1 MATDLSSLIGEE
13 LANELGSALDRIR
26 HCVEQLSDEQV
37 WWRSRDDMNSV
48 GNTLLHL
55 TGNIRQWIVG
65 GLGGEPDHRDR
76 PAEFSAR
83 ATVTRYDLVTRLEDT
98 IARATG
104 VLRGLPAEDW
114 QRVRRIQGFNTTGL
128 GAAVDSV
135 AHFRGH
141 TQEIVYMTRT
151 ILGPAYRFA
160 WVPASAEQGAAR

>member
-1 MATDLSSLIGEE
+1 MATDLSSLIGDE

-26 HCVEQLSDEQV
+26 HCVGQLSDEQV
-37 WWRSRDDMNSV
+37 WSRNRDDMNSI

-65 GLGGEPDHRDR
+65 GLGGEPDCRDR
-76 PAEFSAR
+76 PAEFAAR
-83 ATVTRYDLVTRLEDT
+83 ATVTKLDLVTRLEDT
-98 IARATG
+98 VARAAG
-104 VLRGLPAEDW
+104 VLRALSAEEW

-135 AHFRGH
+135 SHFRGH
-141 TQEIVYMTRT
+141 TQEVVHMTRM

-160 WVPASAEQGAAR
+160 WVPTTPEQGAAQ